1 MENDKKETSQLGH
14 DSSSNNLPSD
24 QRKHEELTK
33 AFEKKLEGLENLVKL
48 FKSDVSKMFGISDSS
63 SSDSEIEI
71 EEATKLKEYLSQPYK
86 PIIDTGSDLTILS
99 EDYAKRLGLKIVPIS
114 PEK

>member
-1 MENDKKETSQLGH
+1 MESERQVERASELSSKKDT
-14 DSSSNNLPSD
+14 SNNLSSEA
-24 QRKHEELTK
+24 EELTK
-33 AFEKKLEGLENLVKL
+33 VFEKNLEALENMVKL
-48 FKSDVSKMFGISDSS
+48 IKSDVSKMYDISDPN

-71 EEATKLKEYLSQPYK
+71 EEATKLKEYLSQPCK

-114 PEK
+114 SEK